1 MFLTLAA
8 SLVLIQ
14 GGPHRTD
21 TTVTVQSGTR
31 LALSAMG
38 GEVVLRSWDRN
49 QVRIR
54 GNHSANTSVD
64 IRDNGAVLRIE
75 ARGRMGM
82 PGRTDF
88 ELTVPAWM
96 ASEFD
101 GMNFDLD
108 VEGVTGGVKA
118 STLNGDLAAR
128 GVGDVSFNT
137 MNGEIR
143 IEGSRGRVSVSAVS
157 GRIEITGASGDI
169 EAQAVSGNIGLY
181 RIESSR
187 VDASTVS
194 GQVIY
199 SGAIRDNGS
208 YSFGSHSGTVTLA
221 IPNNANATVNTST
234 MSGGMSASFSLPS
247 MDQRSRGRTTLRFGN
262 GSASIDVESF
272 SGNIRL
278 VRPNEVPSLPERRR
292 SSRSSQRDAH
302 DWRFGAAMAGEAL
315 RGFDWDGL
323 GELIDA
329 SVSAGLSGLSAL
341 SFDFN
346 VPVPPIPPTPRWEW

>member
-14 GGPHRTD
+14 GGPYRTD
-21 TTVTVQSGTR
+21 TTVSVQSGTR

-54 GNHSANTSVD
+54 ASHSTNTTVRIQSS
-64 IRDNGAVLRIE
+64 GAVLRLE
-75 ARGRMGM
+75 ATGRMGM

-88 ELTVPAWM
+88 ELTVPTWM
-96 ASEFD
+96 GAEFD

-108 VEGVTGGVKA
+108 VEGVTGGIKA
-118 STLNGDLAAR
+118 STLNGDLTAR

-199 SGAIRDNGS
+199 QGAIRDNGS
-208 YSFGSHSGTVTLA
+208 YTFGSHSGTVTLA
-221 IPNNANATVNTST
+221 IPTNANATVNTST
-234 MSGGMSASFSLPS
+234 MSGGVSASFSLPA
-247 MDQRSRGRTTLRFGN
+247 MDQRSRGRTTIRFGN
-262 GSASIDVESF
+262 GSASIEVESF
-272 SGNIRL
+272 SGRIRL
-278 VRPNEVPSLPERRR
+278 VRPNEVPTLPERRR
-292 SSRSSQRDAH
+292 SRRSSQRDAY
-302 DWRFGAAMAGEAL
+302 DWHFGPEMAGGVL
-315 RGFDWDGL
+315 RGFDRDGL
-323 GELIDA
+323 GDLIGA
-329 SVSAGLSGLSAL
+329 SVSAGLAGLSAL
-341 SFDFN
+341 TFDFN
-346 VPVPPIPPTPRWEW
+346 VQMPPIPPTPRWEW

>member
-14 GGPHRTD
+14 GGQYRTD

-31 LALSAMG
+31 LALTAMG

-54 GNHSANTSVD
+54 ADHSASTSVD
-64 IRDNGAVLRIE
+64 IRDNGAVLRLE

-96 ASEFD
+96 ASEFE

-118 STLNGDLAAR
+118 ATLNGNLTAR
-128 GVGDVSFNT
+128 GVGDITFNT
-137 MNGEIR
+137 MNGDIR
-143 IEGSRGRVSVSAVS
+143 IESSRGRLAVSAVS

-169 EAQAVSGNIGLY
+169 EAEAVSGNLGLY

-187 VDASTVS
+187 VDASSLS

-199 SGAIRDNGS
+199 QGSIRDNGS

-221 IPNNANATVNTST
+221 IPSNANATVSTST
-234 MSGGMSASFSLPS
+234 MSGGMSASFTLPS
-247 MDQRSRGRTTLRFGN
+247 MDQGSRGRTTIRFGN
-262 GSASIDVESF
+262 GSASVEVESF

-278 VRPNEVPSLPERRR
+278 VRPDEAPTLPLRRR
-292 SSRSSQRDAH
+292 SDRMSQHDDHEWDA
-302 DWRFGAAMAGEAL
+302 GSALAGEVL
-315 RGFDWDGL
+315 RDFDWDGL
-323 GELIDA
+323 GDLIDA
-329 SVSAGLSGLSAL
+329 SVSAGLAGLSAL
-341 SFDFN
+341 SFDFK
-346 VPVPPIPPTPRWEW
+346 VTVPPIPHLHRRER